1 MIRKGIW
8 AKGPFSPGTSG
19 PFPLHPL
26 TCSWPINEVTFG
38 MNRGVSPPL
47 HRTPWHI
54 SLYIKHFHKLMG
66 WCIHTHTHTRLFSR
80 TPPHAEAYW
89 HSSSSL
95 LSLSVPAGWVQHIS
109 LLRFG
114 SQLGLPFVCRP
125 AGNGVRMP
133 CSHPHTSRHLLP
145 KKLVSIMISPMR

>member
-47 HRTPWHI
+47 HRRPWHI

-66 WCIHTHTHTRLFSR
+66 WCIHTQTHTPFLKDTS
-80 TPPHAEAYW
+80 TCGGILAQLISPP
-89 HSSSSL
+89 
-95 LSLSVPAGWVQHIS
+95 LSLSLSLCACWVGTAHLAPA
-109 LLRFG
+109 FG
-114 SQLGLPFVCRP
+114 SQLSAVQKETAWECHVLTHI
-125 AGNGVRMP
+125 
-133 CSHPHTSRHLLP
+133 HPRHPLP
-145 KKLVSIMISPMR
+145 KELVSIMISAMR

>member
-47 HRTPWHI
+47 HRRPWHI

-66 WCIHTHTHTRLFSR
+66 WCIHTQTHTHLFSR

-89 HSSSSL
+89 HNSSAL
-95 LSLSVPAGWVQHIS
+95 LSLSLCACWVGTAHLAPA
-109 LLRFG
+109 FG
-114 SQLGLPFVCRP
+114 SQLSAVQKETAWECHVLTHI
-125 AGNGVRMP
+125 
-133 CSHPHTSRHLLP
+133 HPRHPLP
-145 KKLVSIMISPMR
+145 KELVSIMISAMR